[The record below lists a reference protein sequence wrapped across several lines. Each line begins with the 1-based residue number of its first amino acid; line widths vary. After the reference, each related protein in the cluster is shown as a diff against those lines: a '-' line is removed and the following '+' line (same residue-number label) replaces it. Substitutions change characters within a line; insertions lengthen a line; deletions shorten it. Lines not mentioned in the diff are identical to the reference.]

1 MEKKTLKVQK
11 RDTVGKAVRAMR
23 AEGIVPAVVYGKG
36 KENQNLSVS
45 LHDFDLIYKEV
56 GSSAIITLE
65 VDGGG
70 EKNVLIHDVAQDP
83 VTNAPE
89 HIDFYEVSMTE
100 KITANV
106 PLYFMGDSAAVIELQ
121 GSLLTNKDEIEVEC
135 LPADLPQNIE
145 IDISSL
151 SDFEKSI
158 HVSDLKVPA
167 GVEVKDDPEELVA
180 NVEPPRSE
188 EELAELEEPVEAPE
202 MEGEEEGAEGEEG
215 EEGAEKAEGEAE
227 EGGEGSGEE
236 KSAEKAEPASTNARQ
251 GGEKKE

>member
-1 MEKKTLKVQK
+1 MEKKILKVQK

-23 AEGIVPAVVYGKG
+23 REGIVPAIVYGKG

-45 LHDFDLIYKEV
+45 LHDFDLVYREV
-56 GSSAIITLE
+56 GSSAVIALKI
-65 VDGGG
+65 DGDS
-70 EKNVLIHDVAQDP
+70 EKNVLIHDVSQNP
-83 VTNAPE
+83 VTNVPE

-106 PLYFMGDSAAVIELQ
+106 PLHFIGDSAAVIELQ
-121 GSLLTNKDEIEVEC
+121 GSLITNKDEIEVEC
-135 LPADLPQNIE
+135 LPVDLPQNIE
-145 IDISSL
+145 VDISVL

-158 HVSDLKVPA
+158 HVSDLSIPP

-202 MEGEEEGAEGEEG
+202 MEVAEEGAEVEEGAEAEEGAERAEGEEG
-215 EEGAEKAEGEAE
+215 GEGEDDKEEGEKAEE
-227 EGGEGSGEE
+227 
-236 KSAEKAEPASTNARQ
+236 
-251 GGEKKE
+251 GEKKE